1 MPFRHFET
9 MNPKQGEY
17 FAQRIFEFD
26 HDAAIDYCGPPTEF
40 APMSVI
46 FSADASFTDEEMI
59 ELSSHLSDL
68 EFLDVSRNQIT
79 DTGIESLVGSK
90 SLKIVTVGFH
100 PTLDTIADL
109 FGIPSLRQLRMPP
122 ESSDR
127 YKKLPHGLMCSACD
141 RNAIITR
148 IR

>member
-1 MPFRHFET
+1 

-68 EFLDVSRNQIT
+68 EFLDVSRNQICLLYT
-79 DTGIESLVGSK
+79 SPS
-90 SLKIVTVGFH
+90 
-100 PTLDTIADL
+100 PRDL
-109 FGIPSLRQLRMPP
+109 STSRMP
-122 ESSDR
+122 SS
-127 YKKLPHGLMCSACD
+127 A
-141 RNAIITR
+141 
-148 IR
+148 